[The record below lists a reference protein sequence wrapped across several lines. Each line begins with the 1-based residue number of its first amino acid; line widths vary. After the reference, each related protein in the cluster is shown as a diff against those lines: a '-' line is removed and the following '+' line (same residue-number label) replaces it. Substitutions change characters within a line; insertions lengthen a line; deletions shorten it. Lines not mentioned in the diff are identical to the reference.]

1 MVQVVL
7 GAGGS
12 IGGLLAN
19 ELKRYTDRVR
29 LVSRNPTR
37 VNHDDELVAADLR
50 DGAAVDK
57 AVAGTTV
64 AYLVVGLK
72 YDHRVWEKDWPTI
85 IRNVVNACLKHGVKL
100 VFFDNV
106 YMYDVAEIPHMTE
119 GSALNP
125 PSKKGKVR
133 LEVVR
138 KIEEAAAQRGLKAL
152 IARSADFYGPGADNG
167 ILNQLVLTPVSRGK
181 KARWQA
187 DAHKVHSF
195 TYTVDAAKA
204 TALLGNTD
212 GAYGQVWH
220 LPTSAERWTG
230 AQYIAAACG
239 LKGAKPSYSVLSRWM
254 ITIGGLFSRTI
265 AELGEM
271 QYQNDRDYFFDS
283 SKFTDVFDFRPTGYE
298 EGIRAV
304 MTLAS

>member
-1 MVQVVL
+1 M
-7 GAGGS
+7 GK
-12 IGGLLAN
+12 LLAN
-19 ELKRYTDRVR
+19 ELKPYTDTVR

-37 VNHDDELVAADLR
+37 VNDDDELVAADLR
-50 DGAAVDK
+50 DAVAVDR
-57 AVAGTTV
+57 AVAGTAV

-72 YDHRVWEKDWPTI
+72 YDHRVWEKDWPII
-85 IRNVVNACLKHGVKL
+85 IRNVVDACLKHGVKL

-119 GSALNP
+119 ASAMNP

-138 KIEEAAAQRGLKAL
+138 VIEEAVSQQGLQAL

-167 ILNQLVLTPVSRGK
+167 ILNQLVLTPVSGGK

-187 DAHKVHSF
+187 DPHKVHSF

-212 GAYGQVWH
+212 SAYGQSWH

-230 AQYIAAACG
+230 AQYIAEACR
-239 LKGAKPSYSVLSRWM
+239 LKGMKPSYSVLGRFL
-254 ITIGGLFSRTI
+254 ITLGGLFSRTI

-283 SKFTDVFDFRPTGYE
+283 RKFTEAFDFRPTGYE
-298 EGIRAV
+298 AGIRAV
-304 MTLAS
+304 MVPSSATAAGGPRAR